1 MKLEWPIFTSTS
13 PLLLLRPITMRF
25 WRIIYSKSLPS
36 KRAIA
41 APFGSGLHARL
52 DGLAGADFRANNAQ
66 ASLSEGFCNVDM
78 ARIAAHQNGCL
89 AKAKQGY
96 PVPAVY
102 IKLLPG
108 MHRASH
114 VASFLPACDRGRNGT
129 VKWPMDPADLLRGS
143 KPRQQSRSSWPPVLA
158 KLTDAGPTLAQSTLL
173 SGKLWDA
180 IFRLSWWFTKLSIIR
195 FHYLQ
200 CS

>member
-129 VKWPMDPADLLRGS
+129 VKWHGS
-143 KPRQQSRSSWPPVLA
+143 DWPPQGIQTQTAGHLGPRSWPNLPMLDQRWRNLHCCLESFGMPYFDSVYDLRNY
-158 KLTDAGPTLAQSTLL
+158 Q
-173 SGKLWDA
+173 
-180 IFRLSWWFTKLSIIR
+180 
-195 FHYLQ
+195 
-200 CS
+200 